1 MKPHERDRLR
11 LNAGKTPVRAPPPLQ
26 AGQARRSL
34 KRISGETSA
43 DAIAR
48 AQDMPWWDAVVRIG
62 PDGMTGERWCWTIQ
76 EAKAEEV
83 A

>member
-48 AQDMPWWDAVVRIG
+48 AQDMPWWDAVVQLA
-62 PDGMTGERWCWTIQ
+62 PAHTALRWVWTVDI
-76 EAKAEEV
+76 EPAEV